1 MPRIYIIVFFLFA
14 SVSLRAQSFRKVAR
28 LAQSS
33 FETKNYNDA
42 LALATQLL
50 ATDSLN
56 PKYLYIAGI
65 SAFELREYA
74 QATQRLQT
82 FTAKIPKKDALLSY
96 GILAQ
101 CYETKQEYKKA
112 LKWYKKQLGVNAKK
126 LKNTNEYKYYEQRIS
141 SCEYALAQLKL
152 KPKNLATYVD
162 SANTK
167 YSEMY
172 PNFIDSTTL
181 LVARFDTSKTPNN
194 YVQHLGTTQL
204 FTTELVNINY
214 NSALTNIN
222 NTIAYNSTKNKLV
235 VAQLNANVVNNKTVQ
250 WQEINLELP
259 QVVQPCLAFINDS
272 LRIIYSASVGT
283 QRKIYISTQLSLTQY
298 TTPQVFIK
306 STAWGN
312 DVTPFYSQLD
322 SALYFSTNYT
332 NGFGGYDIVV
342 SIYNSTT
349 HSFETPANIGASYNS
364 SYNDLYYAQNF
375 ISNKAAWVSNR
386 PCKQNNYTTCC
397 NDVWTHEMQAAQLPI
412 FTTKTP
418 TDSLTIYTNKLNAL
432 LPLTLYFH
440 NDEPNPRTT
449 DTNTVLTYTQTYI
462 NYNLLRNKYAN
473 EYSNKLN
480 APQKGQAVTDMQLF
494 FEDHVTAGYNDL
506 QLFVSYL
513 NKMQQFK
520 DTTLTIL
527 MKGFCSPLAT
537 TDYNKKLAKR
547 RIASLRND
555 LLQHPLIKQLNGNN
569 KIIFT
574 QDNIG
579 EDAADSSISDNVN
592 DTQKSVYSIKAASER
607 RIQILRVQ

>member
-1 MPRIYIIVFFLFA
+1 MLRIYVIFFLVF
-14 SVSLRAQSFRKVAR
+14 SFVTLRAQSFRKLAR

-33 FETKNYNDA
+33 FDEHNYNDA
-42 LALATQLL
+42 FALSTELL
-50 ATDSLN
+50 KNDSLN
-56 PKYLYIAGI
+56 TKYLYMAGV
-65 SAFELREYA
+65 SAFELREFA
-74 QATQRLQT
+74 KATQHLQT

-96 GILAQ
+96 GVLAQ

-112 LKWYKKQLGVNAKK
+112 LKWYKKQLGVNSKK
-126 LKNTNEYKYYEQRIS
+126 LKNTNEYRLYEQRIS
-141 SCEYALAQLKL
+141 SCEYAIAQLKL
-152 KPKNLATYVD
+152 KPKNLATYID

-172 PNFIDSTTL
+172 PNFIDSATL
-181 LVARFDTSKTPNN
+181 LVARFDSSATHNN
-194 YVQHLGTTQL
+194 YIQHLGA
-204 FTTELVNINY
+204 TELFNNTLININY

-222 NTIAYNSTKNKLV
+222 NTIAYNVSKHKLV
-235 VAQLNANVVNNKTVQ
+235 LAQWSANTINNTTVQ
-250 WQEINLELP
+250 WQEIDIDVP
-259 QVVQPCLAFINDS
+259 QTVQPCLAFINDT
-272 LRIIYSASVGT
+272 LRIIYSAFVGT
-283 QRKIYISTQLSLTQY
+283 QRKIYLSTQLSLTQY
-298 TTPQVFIK
+298 TTPKLLIK
-306 STAWGN
+306 GTAWGS

-342 SIYNSTT
+342 STYNSIT

-364 SYNDLYYAQNF
+364 SYNDVYYAQNF

-386 PCKQNNYTTCC
+386 PCIQNNFNTCC
-397 NDVWTHEMQAAQLPI
+397 NDVWAHEMRTSKLPF
-412 FTTKTP
+412 FTTKMP
-418 TDSLTIYTNKLNAL
+418 MDSLTIYTNKINAL

-440 NDEPNPRTT
+440 NDEPNPRTA
-449 DTNTVLTYTQTYI
+449 DTNTVITYTQTYI
-462 NYNLLRNKYAN
+462 NYNLMRNKYAN

-480 APQKGQAVTDMQLF
+480 TPQKEQAVADMQLF
-494 FEDHVTAGYNDL
+494 FEDYVTAGYNDL

-513 NKMQQFK
+513 NKIQQFK
-520 DTTLTIL
+520 DTSLTIL

-537 TDYNKKLAKR
+537 NDYNKKLAKR

-555 LLQHPLIKQLNGNN
+555 LIQHPLIMQIYNNN

-579 EDAADSSISDNVN
+579 EDAADSSISDNIN